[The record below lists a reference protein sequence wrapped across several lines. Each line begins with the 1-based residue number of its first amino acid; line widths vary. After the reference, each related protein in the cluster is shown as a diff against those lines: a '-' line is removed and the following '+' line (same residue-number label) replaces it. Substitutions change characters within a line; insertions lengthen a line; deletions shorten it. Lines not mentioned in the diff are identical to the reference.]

1 MKQATEILSQ
11 ILSQFKNPSTRMT
24 YCMFSRPEQYV
35 QWLMQQSNT
44 EVCTLAAQ
52 SPHLNMHSDWMSS
65 VNKITFLFL
74 HFIPSFAHS
83 CIVKMQFI

>member
-11 ILSQFKNPSTRMT
+11 ILSQFKNASTRMT

-74 HFIPSFAHS
+74 HFIQSFAHS

>member
-44 EVCTLAAQ
+44 EVCTLAKHA
-52 SPHLNMHSDWMSS
+52 LRLD
-65 VNKITFLFL
+65 VECK
-74 HFIPSFAHS
+74 
-83 CIVKMQFI
+83 